1 MTSRAPAVRRK
12 RHLPVVV
19 RRSTVDDAAGFA
31 RIMGDPA
38 VLPGLMQMPHTNES
52 LWRTR
57 LEEGTAAG
65 KSDLLL
71 TAERNGVVVGTA
83 GLHPTTQQI
92 RRRHVA
98 MIGISVASE
107 AHGTGVGTA
116 LMQAMCDY
124 ADRWMG
130 VLRIELT
137 VFADNATAIALYR
150 KFGFEVEGRLRGYA
164 MRDGRYEDALTMAR
178 IHPAPPGIAPIDA
191 AVDITPPST
200 TEKKR
205 RKGKA

>member
-1 MTSRAPAVRRK
+1 MTKRSTKPAKSRRRPALAITIRRA
-12 RHLPVVV
+12 
-19 RRSTVDDAAGFA
+19 TVDDAAGFA

-38 VLPGLMQMPHTNES
+38 VLPGLMQMPHTNEA

-65 KSDLLL
+65 KPDLLL
-71 TAERNGVVVGTA
+71 TAERGGEIVGTA
-83 GLHPTTQQI
+83 GLHPSSAAQI

-98 MIGISVASE
+98 MIGISVAPE
-107 AHGTGVGTA
+107 AQGQGVGTA

-137 VFADNATAIALYR
+137 VFADNVVALGLYR
-150 KFGFEVEGRLRGYA
+150 KFGFEIEGRLRGYA
-164 MRDGRYEDALTMAR
+164 MRDGRYEDAFTMAR
-178 IHPAPPGIAPIDA
+178 IHPAPPTIRPHDQAEA
-191 AVDITPPST
+191 
-200 TEKKR
+200 
-205 RKGKA
+205 